1 MCDVCQTTNKRIY
14 RSSIHQ
20 KKMEPIEL
28 KLCFEHDLELF
39 KRGQEFFL
47 LKYKYELAA
56 IINEALPLDIN
67 QDFTDLK
74 FT

>member
-1 MCDVCQTTNKRIY
+1 MCDVCKTIQKPVY

-20 KKMEPIEL
+20 KKMEPVIL
-28 KLCFEHDLELF
+28 KLCFDHDLELF

-47 LKYKYELAA
+47 LKYKYELAS
-56 IINEALPLDIN
+56 IMNEALPLDIN
-67 QDFTDLK
+67 HDFTDLK